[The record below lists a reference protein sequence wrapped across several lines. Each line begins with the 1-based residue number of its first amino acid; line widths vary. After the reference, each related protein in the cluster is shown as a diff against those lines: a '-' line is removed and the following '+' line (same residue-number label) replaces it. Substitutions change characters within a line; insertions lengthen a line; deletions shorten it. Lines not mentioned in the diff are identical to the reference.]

1 MKTYKQFSQE
11 LNEVAGAIRAVR
23 GLSRVMRAGPRFKAV
38 IPKGV
43 STRNL
48 YHGTSSNFANKIR
61 TQGLASATGNVNKVK
76 DYNKKFYK
84 DRYFEPGRAYVT
96 DSRKGAEAY
105 AKLTA
110 KIENK
115 KLLRR
120 LGIRKKVTPEVVRV
134 TTPKDD
140 LRQAVN
146 RNEFTA
152 NVKTIQPSSIAKV
165 RNMSDKEANEFIRR
179 TRKGGDLHTA

>member
-1 MKTYKQFSQE
+1 MKTFEQFQME
-11 LNEVAGAIRAVR
+11 LNEVRFLR
-23 GLSRVMRAGPRFKAV
+23 TLSRNVRSGPTFKAA

-43 STRNL
+43 PTKNL
-48 YHGTSSNFANKIR
+48 YHGTSSNFASKIR
-61 TQGLASATGNVNKVK
+61 TQGLASATGNINNIK
-76 DYNKKFYK
+76 DYNRKFYTGK
-84 DRYFEPGRAYVT
+84 SFEPGRAYVT